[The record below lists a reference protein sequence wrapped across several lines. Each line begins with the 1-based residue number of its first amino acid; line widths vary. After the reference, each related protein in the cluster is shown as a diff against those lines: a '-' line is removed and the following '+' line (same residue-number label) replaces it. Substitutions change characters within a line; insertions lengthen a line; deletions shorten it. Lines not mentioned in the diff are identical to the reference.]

1 MRFITGV
8 VAFIL
13 LLVAA
18 NSTALAQREVALRM
32 WTEVKGTTPGEE
44 MGFTVTAIPP
54 NANLPYRAAVTR
66 NGRTY
71 FYRLADSLDTLARY
85 SIRGEHLIV
94 GDINGDSLLDA
105 VIVNT
110 TVDVPNN
117 SRDTVFVF
125 LGLSAGGVDT
135 LNPIVIPGEGLG
147 DDLRPGCIADANN
160 DGKNDLILIN
170 PTSTGFRG
178 KALFFLGPVTSS
190 TPNKDLL
197 GDTTYSSLGI
207 GGVAVADVNGD
218 GLNDL
223 IVRGAFGRLID
234 STFVRVY
241 LGASSNLP
249 LSDITEFH
257 TTGADALSMA
267 VFDANGDGVA
277 DILYNAS
284 DTTDHLQHAYVRFGG
299 LGFPSTATLK
309 LANPGGVATY
319 GNTIVNAGDMNGD
332 GYADIAVGAF
342 EADPANGVVFIY
354 GGGPKIDGSYD
365 AYFDLPYD
373 ADFGRSIAALGDVNG
388 DGLADILVGAPKWF
402 FGNYKGY
409 WNVVLGDTA
418 MTVTGIKKGT
428 SRDEQPE
435 SLVLLSNYPNPFN
448 PQTTIRYQLR
458 EQAHVTIEV
467 FNLLGE
473 QVALLLDRTLEN
485 AGEHTVKFQ
494 PLPSLGSGI
503 YYARITT
510 LTHNGQVT
518 RKTQAM
524 TLLK

>member
-1 MRFITGV
+1 
-8 VAFIL
+8 
-13 LLVAA
+13 
-18 NSTALAQREVALRM
+18 
-32 WTEVKGTTPGEE
+32 
-44 MGFTVTAIPP
+44 
-54 NANLPYRAAVTR
+54 
-66 NGRTY
+66 
-71 FYRLADSLDTLARY
+71 
-85 SIRGEHLIV
+85 
-94 GDINGDSLLDA
+94 
-105 VIVNT
+105 
-110 TVDVPNN
+110 
-117 SRDTVFVF
+117 
-125 LGLSAGGVDT
+125 
-135 LNPIVIPGEGLG
+135 
-147 DDLRPGCIADANN
+147 
-160 DGKNDLILIN
+160 
-170 PTSTGFRG
+170 
-178 KALFFLGPVTSS
+178 
-190 TPNKDLL
+190 
-197 GDTTYSSLGI
+197 
-207 GGVAVADVNGD
+207 
-218 GLNDL
+218 
-223 IVRGAFGRLID
+223 
-234 STFVRVY
+234 
-241 LGASSNLP
+241 
-249 LSDITEFH
+249 
-257 TTGADALSMA
+257 MA

-409 WNVVLGDTA
+409 WSVVLGDTA

-428 SRDEQPE
+428 PRDEQPE